1 MFKMEK
7 EMETCNVCGAFLV
20 VNDVAKRL
28 DAHYEGKQHIGF
40 DKVRKELDRLKVFV
54 CHHFRKNIPAL

>member
-1 MFKMEK
+1 MEK
-7 EMETCNVCGAFLV
+7 EMETCSVCGAFLV
-20 VNDVAKRL
+20 VNDIAKRL

-54 CHHFRKNIPAL
+54 QCDFRKNIQTPQ